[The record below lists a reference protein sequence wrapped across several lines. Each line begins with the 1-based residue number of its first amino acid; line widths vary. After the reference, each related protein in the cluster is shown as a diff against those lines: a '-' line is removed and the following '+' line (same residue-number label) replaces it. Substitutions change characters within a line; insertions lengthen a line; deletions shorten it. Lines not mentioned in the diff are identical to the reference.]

1 MFIVIMNNGVR
12 NPALATFFALLFV
25 AVFVARPAR
34 LRADVPHGVFSL
46 STSDKAA
53 SQAVLDNPDVDGISI
68 RAGWASLEPAEGVFD
83 WTFVDSEVARA
94 AAAGKEVL
102 LRIGTQ
108 AGKPD
113 WVTQAVTD
121 AGGVFFTFDDDGV
134 TTSIPVFWDPTYLAK
149 KKAMIAA
156 LGVHFANNPTVK
168 IVTASFANATSED
181 WNVPHTHDLVVQWLS
196 LGYTSE
202 KMLDAGKQII
212 DTTMTAFPN
221 AYIALAISA
230 NGHVNGQVNLDPDAD
245 YVSRNAILAARASWP
260 GRLIVQKNSVS
271 TFNPLSPGTDT
282 NFEVLWDNRPN
293 VAGQM
298 LSWCF
303 NDSTYRMNGGVPGD
317 PATVLHKAIN
327 AGYSY
332 GMKYEE
338 IYQTDVM
345 NLPAEITYAHTLLIS
360 SPTPTPTPSATPPS
374 VPTGFSVVP

>member
-1 MFIVIMNNGVR
+1 MNNGVR
-12 NPALATFFALLFV
+12 NPALATFFALLFA

-46 STSDKAA
+46 STSDRAA
-53 SQAVLDNPDVDGISI
+53 NQPVLDNPDVDGISI
-68 RAGWASLEPAEGVFD
+68 RAGWATLEPAEGVFD

-94 AAAGKEVL
+94 AAAGKKVL

-181 WNVPHTHDLVVQWLS
+181 WNVPHTHDMVVEWLS

-212 DTTMTAFPN
+212 DATMTAFPN

-332 GMKYEE
+332 GMEYEE

-345 NLPAEITYAHTLLIS
+345 NLPAEIAYAHTLLVS
-360 SPTPTPTPSATPPS
+360 SPTPTPAPSATPPS